1 MTSQDG
7 ASPSSRR
14 RSITTWFD
22 SNVTGKISYQID
34 VILLF
39 LKRHQRMQN
48 FLLCH
53 WPACPGVWSW
63 ITTLRRNYQSPQ
75 HMIPTRRLHASL
87 LGGYSPV
94 PQINHR
100 APSFRP
106 NCYPPHDYTSR
117 PRP

>member
-7 ASPSSRR
+7 ASPSSQR

-22 SNVTGKISYQID
+22 SNVTGKISYHID

-53 WPACPGVWSW
+53 WPACPGVRSW
-63 ITTLRRNYQSPQ
+63 ITTLRRNNQSRQ
-75 HMIPTRRLHASL
+75 HMIPTRRLDTL
-87 LGGYSPV
+87 LLV
-94 PQINHR
+94 R
-100 APSFRP
+100 
-106 NCYPPHDYTSR
+106 YPHVA
-117 PRP
+117 